1 MPRKISIRST
11 RSDSAIAALGQAI
24 RQRRLSLGVS
34 ATSLAQA
41 AGLSRVTLHR
51 LEHGHPSVTLGACLE
66 VLTALNLQV
75 SVAPLTG
82 PETEPVRPLRQTGA
96 PDMIPLADYP
106 QLREL
111 AWHVQG
117 LESLTANE
125 AAGIYRR
132 NERHIDPS
140 RLSERERDLIR
151 VLTGA

>member
-1 MPRKISIRST
+1 MPRKISIRSP
-11 RSDSAIAALGQAI
+11 RSDSAIAALGQSI
-24 RQRRLSLGVS
+24 RQRRLALGVS

-51 LEHGHPSVTLGACLE
+51 LEQGHPSVTLGACLE

-82 PETEPVRPLRQTGA
+82 AEAAPERPLRQTGA

-117 LESLTANE
+117 LDSLTANE

-132 NERHIDPS
+132 NERHIDPG
-140 RLSERERDLIR
+140 RLTERERDLIR
-151 VLTGA
+151 MLTGA